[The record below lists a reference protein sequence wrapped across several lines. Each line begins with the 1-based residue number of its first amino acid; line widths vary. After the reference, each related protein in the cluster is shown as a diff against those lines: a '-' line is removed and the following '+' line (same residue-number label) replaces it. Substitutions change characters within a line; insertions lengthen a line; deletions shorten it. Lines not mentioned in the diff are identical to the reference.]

1 MNKFLT
7 VLAAALLT
15 VSASGQGNS
24 GLNPKQ
30 FSKYWQV
37 ESESPDYKV
46 SVSND
51 GVCEIVAPKGLT
63 LWYKQKMSG
72 NVVIEYDAKVFKE
85 NDTDRLSDM
94 NCFWMAS
101 DPKAADVF
109 KHSRERGGVFA
120 NCSQMQLYYVGYGGN
135 SNSTTRFRR
144 YNGEPSP
151 ALVKEYTDADHLLKP
166 NRWYHI
172 KLVSVDG
179 RVQYWVDGELLFDY
193 ADSDPYTSGWFGFR
207 TTWSR
212 TAIRNFSYTAAA
224 PAPFSEAPLHWI
236 GETPSLDKAV
246 SFGVPFKKG
255 EVTSKTALQLVS
267 ENGAQ
272 IANDQWTLASWPD
285 GSIKWLGV
293 AAVVP
298 GGTQNAKLVKVKK
311 AEPSAAPMGVDE
323 GGMIKISTGA
333 LTAYVP
339 KSGKNVIDAI
349 YFGDTKVGGAADLL
363 VSEGGREYVSE
374 IKSVSLEQNGAVRST
389 VKVEGMHKGESGREW
404 LPFTLRMY
412 FYKDSDQIRMVHSFV
427 FDGDQDKDFI
437 SSVGLRFRVPMREQA
452 YNRHVAFATEDGKV
466 WAEPVEPLH
475 GRRVLMA
482 PRDKQQPEMGYQEQ
496 QMAGMR
502 VPDPEFFD
510 QKGQFLIA
518 SWAKW
523 DCFRLSQLTDNSYS
537 IRKKAELDRPWIGTV
552 TGTRAPGYAFVG
564 DVSGGLGVQLKDFWQ
579 TYPSSIEITGARSDE
594 ALLNVWIW
602 SPESEPMDLRHYD
615 TVAHDLEASYE
626 DVQEGMST
634 PYGIAKTNTIV
645 LVPQAAYPGQEGIA
659 ASAKLLS
666 RDAQL
671 LPTPQYLHDAHAFGI
686 WSLPSRS
693 NEMRCKVED
702 KIDEYID
709 VYQQQQEKFKW
720 YGLWNYGDF
729 MHSMDDVRGVW
740 RYDVG
745 GFAWDNTELAT
756 NMWLWYNFLRSGRE
770 DVYNM
775 AVAMSRH
782 TTEVDVY
789 HMGPYKGLGSRHNV
803 SHWGCGAKEARIG
816 QAAWN
821 RFLYYLT
828 TDERSGD
835 LMIESKD
842 TEQLLYEIDPM
853 RLAAPR
859 SQNPCTAPARL
870 RVGPDWLGYA
880 GNWMTQ
886 WERFGEQHYYDMI
899 VNGMKSIA
907 ALPNGMLT
915 GKVKVLGF
923 DPATGILTWEG
934 DPDSIGTNH
943 LATIMG
949 GFEVMMEMME
959 MVNVPAF
966 NEAWLEH
973 ARQFS
978 KLNNFRVSRLN
989 AYAAW
994 KDHDV
999 EYAKSTW
1006 EQLLRGIDKP
1016 VYPNTNGAATWNLDA
1031 FYLLEVLPL

>member
-1 MNKFLT
+1 MKRFASI
-7 VLAAALLT
+7 LAMAALCI
-15 VSASGQGNS
+15 SSFAQSSQGIN
-24 GLNPKQ
+24 LKQ
-30 FSKYWQV
+30 WVV

-46 SVSND
+46 AVDKD
-51 GVCEIVAPKGLT
+51 GVCEISAPKGLT
-63 LWYKQKMSG
+63 FWYKQKMSG
-72 NVVIEYDAKVFKE
+72 NVVIEYDAKVFQEKE
-85 NDTDRLSDM
+85 GDRLSDL

-109 KHSRERGGVFA
+109 KNSKTRGGVFA
-120 NCSQMQLYYVGYGGN
+120 NCASLQLYYVGFGGN

-151 ALVKEYTDADHLLKP
+151 ALVKEYKDADHLLKP
-166 NRWYHI
+166 NHWYHI
-172 KLVSVDG
+172 KLVSVNG
-179 RVQYWVDGELLFDY
+179 RVQYWIDGELLFDY
-193 ADSDPYTSGWFGFR
+193 LDSDPYTSGWFGFR

-212 TAIRNFSYTAAA
+212 TAIRNFTYSAAA

-236 GETPSLDKAV
+236 GDTPELDKAV

-255 EVTSKTALQLVS
+255 EVTPKTALQLVG
-267 ENGAQ
+267 ENGE
-272 IANDQWTLASWPD
+272 IITKDQWTLASWPD

-298 GGTQNAKLVKVKK
+298 GGTQTAKLVKVKK
-311 AEPSAAPMGVDE
+311 ADTQTEAMGNDS
-323 GGMIKISTGA
+323 GDMIRISTGA
-333 LTAYVP
+333 VTAFIP
-339 KSGKNVIDAI
+339 KSGKNVIDAL
-349 YFGDTKVGGAADLL
+349 YVGETKVGGAADL
-363 VSEGGREYVSE
+363 VVTEGGREYVSE
-374 IKSVSLEQNGAVRST
+374 IKNVTLEQNGAVRST
-389 VKVEGMHKGESGREW
+389 VKVEGVHKGESGREW

-412 FYKDSDQIRMVHSFV
+412 FYKDSDQVRLTHSFV

-437 SSVGLRFRVPMREQA
+437 SSLGLRFRVPMREQN
-452 YNRHVAFATEDGKV
+452 YNRHVAFATEEGEL
-466 WAEPVEPLH
+466 WTEPVQPLH

-482 PRDKQQPEMGYQEQ
+482 PRGKEQPEKLYQAL
-496 QMAGMR
+496 QMEGKR
-502 VPDPEFFD
+502 IPEPDFFD
-510 QKGQFLIA
+510 EKGQFLIEKWA
-518 SWAKW
+518 SW
-523 DCFRLSQLTDNSYS
+523 DNFRLSQITDNSYT
-537 IRKKAELDRPWIGTV
+537 IRKMAEADRPWIGTQ
-552 TGTRAPGYAFVG
+552 TGTRAAGYAFAG

-579 TYPSSIEITGARSDE
+579 SYPSTLEITGARSEE
-594 ALLNVWIW
+594 ATLTVWLW

-634 PYGIAKTNTIV
+634 PYGIAKTHSLV
-645 LVPQAAYPGQEGIA
+645 LVPQKAYPGKDGIVA
-659 ASAKLLS
+659 TAKLLS
-666 RDAQL
+666 KDSQM
-671 LPTPQYLHDAHAFGI
+671 LPTPEYLHDTHAFGV
-686 WSLPSRS
+686 WSLPDRS
-693 NEMRCKVED
+693 NEMRRKVED
-702 KIDEYID
+702 RIDDYIR
-709 VYQQQQEKFKW
+709 VYQAHQEKFKW
-720 YGLWNYGDF
+720 YGFWNYGDF

-745 GFAWDNTELAT
+745 GFAWDNTELAP

-789 HMGPYKGLGSRHNV
+789 HLGPYKGLGSRHNV

-821 RFLYYLT
+821 RFLFYLT

-842 TEQLLYEIDPM
+842 SEQLLYEIDPM

-870 RVGPDWLGYA
+870 RVGPDWVGYA

-886 WERFGEQHYYDMI
+886 WERFGEKHYYDMI
-899 VNGMKSIA
+899 IAGMNSIA

-923 DPATGILTWEG
+923 DPATGILSWEG

-949 GFEVMMEMME
+949 GFEVMTEMME
-959 MVNVPAF
+959 MISVPAF
-966 NEAWLEH
+966 EAAWLEH
-973 ARQFS
+973 ARKFHTM
-978 KLNNFRVSRLN
+978 NGFRVSRLRGF
-989 AYAAW
+989 AAW
-994 KDHDV
+994 KDHNV
-999 EYAKSTW
+999 EEGQAAW
-1006 EQLLRGIDKP
+1006 NELLRGIDRP
-1016 VYPNTNGAATWNLDA
+1016 IYPNTNNAATWNLDA
-1031 FYLLEVLPL
+1031 IYLLEILPL